1 MKRKKKNHEMVVSLD
16 EWVDNFTSY
25 IAAEN
30 LKLIRSYGADKGDK
44 ALKKLYVSFLK
55 NYLETVILAVLSDYP
70 KEMMDDKEIYE
81 YVSGHFK
88 DLKYDIQNEI
98 ALAFNDAVSKFSGQY
113 LDYYCEIKPIPEPA
127 SNKTH

>member
-30 LKLIRSYGADKGDK
+30 IKLIRSYGADKGDK

-55 NYLETVILAVLSDYP
+55 NYLENVVLGVLTDYP
-70 KEMMDDKEIYE
+70 KEMMDDREIYE

-88 DLKYDIQNEI
+88 DLKYNIQIEI
-98 ALAFNDAVSKFSGQY
+98 ADAFNDAMAKFSGHY
-113 LDYYCEIKPIPEPA
+113 MDYYCEIKPVPEPVSDKA
-127 SNKTH
+127 H